1 MKKTIKLFVLF
12 IGLISSNANSQ
23 DYSNF
28 DTSKVVTIH
37 LDSLKKLYEANTI
50 FFNNGKFVIKGELYK
65 MGFLGWRFKNA
76 IAISKDAYAD
86 YLKYKRKAISGIT
99 LILVGTVSMVTILTL
114 APSALIM
121 LPFIPYFIG
130 LIQVSNA
137 PNFIQMATWKF
148 NRDILLKKLKP

>member
-1 MKKTIKLFVLF
+1 MIITSL
-12 IGLISSNANSQ
+12 SQ
-23 DYSNF
+23 LDLDGTYS
-28 DTSKVVTIH
+28 
-37 LDSLKKLYEANTI
+37 
-50 FFNNGKFVIKGELYK
+50 
-65 MGFLGWRFKNA
+65 
-76 IAISKDAYAD
+76 YAD

-99 LILVGTVSMVTILTL
+99 LILVGTMSMFTILTL